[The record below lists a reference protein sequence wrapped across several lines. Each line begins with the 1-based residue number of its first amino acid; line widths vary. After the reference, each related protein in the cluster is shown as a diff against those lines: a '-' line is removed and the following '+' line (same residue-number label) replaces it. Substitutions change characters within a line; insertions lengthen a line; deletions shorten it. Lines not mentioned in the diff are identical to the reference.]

1 MPIYEYH
8 CNDCRRRVSVLARA
22 YSSSDH
28 DTTECPL
35 CGGQHLT
42 RLVSHVAVM
51 HSEESRL
58 ESLTDESLLSGLDE
72 NDPRTIGRWMRQM
85 SRETGEDLGDELS
98 EVADR
103 LEAGQTPEDIESSMP
118 ELGPLPDTE

>member
-8 CNDCRRRVSVLARA
+8 CNDCHRRVSIIART
-22 YSSSDH
+22 YSSSGD
-28 DTTECPL
+28 DAAVCPL
-35 CGGQHLT
+35 CGGHHLT
-42 RLVSHVAVM
+42 RLVSRVAIM

-72 NDPRTIGRWMRQM
+72 NDPRTIGRWMRHM
-85 SRETGEDLGDELS
+85 SREMGEDLGDDLS

-118 ELGPLPDTE
+118 ELGPFPDTE